1 MTRGSQPE
9 ELQTT
14 LRSSTVGIWSL
25 TLLLAFASLLL
36 WLTCERHLPAIHTPV
51 HIAWPL
57 LALGFA
63 LGHRAG
69 IRVEFRGQ
77 NHTIDLT
84 DVVLLPGIVLA
95 GSAPSAVVLA
105 AVLGT
110 TLYSLGMRSHP
121 IKSAFNVAVHAAA
134 ASAALLAYHA
144 VLGTATALAPGSWL
158 AALLAVMSAEAITD
172 VSIRIVIR
180 LSTGHV
186 ERVGLNE
193 VLSTY
198 LGVSAVNYT
207 LGLAAVLMLWA
218 SPFGGL
224 LFLAV
229 AGAVGAEY
237 ASHGRLRVRHTT
249 LSQLYDFEKALA
261 GIVEPDLVIA
271 SVLRQALTL
280 FNAEVVELVLPADG
294 TSTCYALRAGEEDPV
309 RDGGRHLVAELIDA
323 QSPPLLAPRGIRD
336 ARVHE
341 ALESRGFRDAIAL
354 RLPSD
359 VAETVAV
366 LVVANRLGGDHVT
379 FSKEDVGLAETL
391 VTSTAMALRSGELLD
406 RLHAEIAQK
415 EYQASH
421 DGLTDLANRT
431 LFSTELDRA
440 LSERH
445 EGRYVGILLI
455 DLDGFKSLND
465 TLGHEAGDAFLQVL
479 AGSLRDVVG
488 GRGLVGRL
496 GGDEFAVVVY
506 DSVNPADVLALAESL
521 SIAARA
527 PVALA
532 GTEVTL
538 KASIGVSI
546 APLHGED
553 RFTLLRHSD
562 LAMYRAKQ
570 RGGGVALHDDHHD
583 RQIDRPSLIAA
594 LREAIN
600 ISSLEMCYQP
610 KIRFDTGAV
619 AGAEALIRWT
629 HPRYGVIDPEQFI
642 GVAETSG
649 LIRPLTRWV
658 LGTVVAQC
666 SAWHRA
672 GIEINVAVN
681 LSPVQLDDPSIA
693 ADVRRLL
700 EVHDLPPSAL
710 TLEITESRALAGQPD
725 DDHHVLGPLAELG
738 VRLSIDDFGVGTSSL
753 ARIKHLPVSEVKI
766 DKSFITDLASGT
778 ADDAIVASVIQLAH
792 HLGLQ
797 VVAEGVETMATYRRL
812 EAHGCDIAQGFLF
825 RGALQPD
832 DLVRWIIDRAEDEQ
846 YLPRNTNVIPLRQVS
861 SEASPRTAPLR
872 GGRGPGTGTGTGTGD
887 TMSRSPERPLLGPG

>member
-1 MTRGSQPE
+1 MTRGQCRERLRRALCSSTSAIWTF
-9 ELQTT
+9 TT
-14 LRSSTVGIWSL
+14 LLFV
-25 TLLLAFASLLL
+25 ASFLL
-36 WLTCERHLPAIHTPV
+36 WLAFERHLAAV
-51 HIAWPL
+51 HAPLHLLWPL
-57 LALGFA
+57 FAIGFA
-63 LGHRAG
+63 VGHLAS
-69 IRVEFRGQ
+69 IRLEFHGQ

-84 DVVLLPGIVLA
+84 DVALVPALVLA
-95 GSAPSAVVLA
+95 GSNPSAIVLA
-105 AVLGT
+105 AALGT
-110 TLYSLGMRSHP
+110 ALYSVAIRSLP
-121 IKSAFNVAVHAAA
+121 MKAAFNTAAHAIGV
-134 ASAALLAYHA
+134 SAALLTFHA
-144 VLGTATALAPGSWL
+144 VLGTASALSPIGWL
-158 AALLAVMSAEAITD
+158 AALLAALASQTLIYA
-172 VSIRIVIR
+172 SIRVVIS
-180 LSTGHV
+180 LSTGQV
-186 ERVGLNE
+186 ARLDRQELVANF
-193 VLSTY
+193 LS
-198 LGVSAVNYT
+198 VSAANFT
-207 LGLAAVLMLWA
+207 LGLAAVLLLWA

-237 ASHGRLRVRHTT
+237 ASHGRLRVRHRT
-249 LSQLYDFEKALA
+249 LSQLYHFEKALA
-261 GIVEPDLVIA
+261 GIVEPELVVA
-271 SVLRQALTL
+271 AVLREALGL
-280 FNAEVVELVLPADG
+280 FNAELVELVLGGGDA
-294 TSTCYALRAGEEDPV
+294 TTCYALRIGDLEPTRRIGTHPAAALLDERNTV
-309 RDGGRHLVAELIDA
+309 
-323 QSPPLLAPRGIRD
+323 LLAPTGTREPLVRD
-336 ARVHE
+336 ALD
-341 ALESRGFRDAIAL
+341 ANGLRDAIAL

-359 VAETVAV
+359 VAETAAV
-366 LVVANRLGGDHVT
+366 LVIANRLGGDHVT
-379 FSKEDVGLAETL
+379 FDKEDISLAETL
-391 VTSTAMALRSGELLD
+391 VTSTAMALRSGELLA
-406 RLHAEIAQK
+406 RLRQEIAQK

-431 LFSTELDRA
+431 LFSTELDLA
-440 LSERH
+440 LVERH

-479 AGSLRDVVG
+479 AGLLRDVVG
-488 GRGLVGRL
+488 DRGLVGRL

-506 DSVNPADVLALAESL
+506 DSVSPADVLALAESL
-521 SIAARA
+521 SAASRA

-532 GTEVTL
+532 DTEVTL

-570 RGGGVALHDDHHD
+570 HGGGVALHDDHHD

-600 ISSLEMCYQP
+600 TSSLEMYYQP

-658 LGTVVAQC
+658 LGSVVAQC

-766 DKSFITDLASGT
+766 DKSFITDLTSGT

-832 DLVRWIIDRAEDEQ
+832 DLVRWILDRAEDEQ
-846 YLPRNTNVIPLRQVS
+846 YLPLNTNVIPLRQVS
-861 SEASPRTAPLR
+861 GEASPRTAPLR
-872 GGRGPGTGTGTGTGD
+872 GGRGTGTGD
-887 TMSRSPERPLLGPG
+887 TMSQSPERPLLGPG